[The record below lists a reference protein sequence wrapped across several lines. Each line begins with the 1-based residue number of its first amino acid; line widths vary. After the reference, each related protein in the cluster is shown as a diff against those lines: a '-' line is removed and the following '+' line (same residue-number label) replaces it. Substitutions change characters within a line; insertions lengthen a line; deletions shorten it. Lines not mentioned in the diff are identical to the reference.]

1 MSRNSLRSLVA
12 CGLLVAW
19 SGLNPCGAVEA
30 SKDLAIASHKQVRVI
45 QPSLDDSTV
54 QLKTFAKSPSGELWL
69 CCELRSTDSDNAENS
84 PGCILVYSVEGE
96 LLRSINLAFVPQ
108 AINFSK
114 DEVPFVAGSGKVARL
129 MKSGE
134 IDLAIDAPNILPD
147 EELKEKLAAKNQETI
162 DRLVQSFETRVK
174 RLETQIATLEEEL
187 ASIGDDEKDKRLKDR
202 TETRLSILKSQFD
215 SQKEIMGQQK
225 EMYQQM
231 FSAESMIARIKLST
245 GIAVSDSE
253 VFVSLPST
261 EGQGYAIY
269 RMTHDLTDAAVV
281 VDDLRGCCGQLDI
294 QTDGTHLVVAENTS
308 FKVRYF
314 DREGTEVKSFGERS
328 GSGASAIEGW
338 GSCCNPMNVRCLDD
352 GDVLVA
358 ESSIGHI
365 KRYSPDGKFLGLVG
379 TAKIAGGCKHVA
391 IARDT
396 ERDWYFM
403 MNTSGNNIAVLVPL
417 SEAPGETEDERESRL
432 AMEGL
437 GQKMIGA
444 WKAEPS
450 KEEEAKEDADPSE
463 DSIGQDFDF
472 GAYLMNQNRYLNL
485 GKDGSVSRREP
496 VKAKPAAEV
505 SKPAAS
511 KGLFGSIVSL
521 LSGSGASESA
531 ATEYPEEV
539 TKWVAIRQNGD
550 VLHMGLVESG
560 VQNYTVA
567 VRFIDDTHAEFK
579 WYYDEVAGEPMA
591 TVSYKKVAG
600 AAEEKE
606 ACADGTCKDANC
618 DKADCKHG
626 TTEPATPPDGE
637 VPASEAVQA
646 IEAAIVTE

>member
-1 MSRNSLRSLVA
+1 MSRISLRSLVA

-19 SGLNPCGAVEA
+19 SGLNACSAVEA
-30 SKDLAIASHKQVRVI
+30 SKDLSIASHKQVRVI
-45 QPSLDDSTV
+45 QPSLDGSPV

-69 CCELRSTDSDNAENS
+69 CCDMRSTNSGDAENS

-96 LLRSINLAFVPQ
+96 LVRSVNLAFVPQ

-114 DEVPFVAGSGKVARL
+114 DEIPFVAGSGKVARL
-129 MKSGE
+129 TKSGE
-134 IDLAIDAPNILPD
+134 VDLVIDAPNILPD
-147 EELKEKLAAKNQETI
+147 EELKEKLAAKNQQTI

-174 RLETQIATLEEEL
+174 RLETQIETLEEEL
-187 ASIGDDEKDKRLKDR
+187 ASIGDDDNDKRLKER
-202 TETRLSILKSQFD
+202 TETRLSLLKSQFD
-215 SQKEIMGQQK
+215 SQKEMMSQQK

-231 FSAESMIARIKLST
+231 FSADSMLARIKLST
-245 GIAVSDSE
+245 GIAVADSE

-281 VDDLRGCCGQLDI
+281 VDNMRGCCGQLDI

-328 GSGASAIEGW
+328 GSGSSEIEGW
-338 GSCCNPMNVRCLDD
+338 GSCCNPMNVRCLDG

-396 ERDWYFM
+396 QRDWYFM

-450 KEEEAKEDADPSE
+450 KEEAAKDEAAPSE
-463 DSIGQDFDF
+463 ESIGEDFDF

-496 VKAKPAAEV
+496 VKAKLAAEA

-521 LSGSGASESA
+521 LSGSEASESA
-531 ATEYPEEV
+531 ATEYREEA
-539 TKWVAIRQNGD
+539 TKWVAIRQDGD

-600 AAEEKE
+600 AADEKE
-606 ACADGTCKDANC
+606 ACADGTCKDPNC
-618 DKADCKHG
+618 DKADCKH
-626 TTEPATPPDGE
+626 EKSDAAAPPDGE
-637 VPASEAVQA
+637 LPVVEAVQEV
-646 IEAAIVTE
+646 EAAIIAE